1 MTELRVDDLP
11 PEEKAIFEKSPF
23 VQKRLEDWHFR
34 EVLNFFQT
42 SVTNDKKC
50 IRTIVER
57 EVDGKLLSSM
67 NDDEMAAALNMALVH
82 VKKFRI
88 KLKRI
93 QEVFSKDMEEEE
105 IELKSFL
112 KDNSLGH
119 LFNKLT
125 ISMNIRSVAKLK
137 EVVDNETLDTTYLRI
152 KFAEEVRLV
161 KALSSLSE
169 EHADEVFINKAK
181 YKVAVSGANAAG
193 TFAPMRDSGPGQVFM
208 YKSADQPR
216 EKSGKNSETPK
227 VLKSIPSRRV

>member
-1 MTELRVDDLP
+1 MRKALKASSRRREGDLR
-11 PEEKAIFEKSPF
+11 EIS
-23 VQKRLEDWHFR
+23 FR
-34 EVLNFFQT
+34 PKTLRGLALQG
-42 SVTNDKKC
+42 K
-50 IRTIVER
+50 R

-112 KDNSLGH
+112 KDNSLG
-119 LFNKLT
+119 LPK
-125 ISMNIRSVAKLK
+125 
-137 EVVDNETLDTTYLRI
+137 
-152 KFAEEVRLV
+152 LV

-193 TFAPMRDSGPGQVFM
+193 TFAPVCCQCSNPLVDEKTDARFWTRAGFHVQERR
-208 YKSADQPR
+208 SAER
-216 EKSGKNSETPK
+216 EVGKVRRYS
-227 VLKSIPSRRV
+227 SRQESRSD

>member
-1 MTELRVDDLP
+1 MTELRVDDLD
-11 PEEKAIFEKSPF
+11 PEDRMIFDKSPF
-23 VQKRLEDWHFR
+23 IQKRLEDWHFR

-67 NDDEMAAALNMALVH
+67 NDEEMAAALNMSLVH

-93 QEVFSKDMEEEE
+93 QEVFSKDMDEEET
-105 IELKSFL
+105 ELKSFL

-137 EVVDNETLDTTYLRI
+137 EVVDNETLDTAYLRI
-152 KFAEEVRLV
+152 KFAEEVRQ
-161 KALSSLSE
+161 
-169 EHADEVFINKAK
+169 D
-181 YKVAVSGANAAG
+181 VASCVPFLTHEASDCNICCRLVSGAQAAG
-193 TFAPMRDSGPGQVFM
+193 SFAPMRDSGPGQVFM

-216 EKSGKNSETPK
+216 EKSGRNSETPK